1 MNKDIIYIRT
11 GKGER
16 ALAESGELA
25 PGLDKI
31 LGAIDGRSSIDV
43 IRGRLDKIS
52 AGLVDVGL
60 EALVE
65 GELIRDVASAEPVS
79 ASTPAEE
86 HARKAQ
92 ELRDKIRDRRKGGDR
107 SRSSPAVDA
116 WYKARREAEAQ
127 AAREAEEQ
135 ARRTGDEQARRRNR
149 HDVRQRNRPGAPPK
163 SRPGV
168 WLKRRP
174 GVRQRTRPGAR
185 RRNRQGGPP
194 RKNGARRRS
203 RQCGP
208 PRKNGASRK
217 TRRDRTPKKPL
228 AATPNA

>member
-1 MNKDIIYIRT
+1 MNNDIIYIRT

-79 ASTPAEE
+79 TSTPAEE

-92 ELRDKIRDRRKGGDR
+92 ELRDKIRDRRKGGGQKVATWRCGEHDARALGDR
-107 SRSSPAVDA
+107 QDQYAVWA
-116 WYKARREAEAQ
+116 
-127 AAREAEEQ
+127 
-135 ARRTGDEQARRRNR
+135 
-149 HDVRQRNRPGAPPK
+149 
-163 SRPGV
+163 
-168 WLKRRP
+168 
-174 GVRQRTRPGAR
+174 
-185 RRNRQGGPP
+185 
-194 RKNGARRRS
+194 
-203 RQCGP
+203 
-208 PRKNGASRK
+208 
-217 TRRDRTPKKPL
+217 
-228 AATPNA
+228 